1 MGFGF
6 PFALGSI
13 MVSMCL
19 SSQGHIAS
27 VYCWA
32 FFFFFLKM
40 ALTSTLTLTFRTL
53 TPDLWPGFVVNIIVC
68 SVRMSNKTEQ

>member
-27 VYCWA
+27 VYC
-32 FFFFFLKM
+32 FFFFVFFENG
-40 ALTSTLTLTFRTL
+40 S
-53 TPDLWPGFVVNIIVC
+53 DLNPHLNLQNSDPWPVTRLCREHHCVFSENV
-68 SVRMSNKTEQ
+68 K

>member
-19 SSQGHIAS
+19 FSQGHIAS

-32 FFFFFLKM
+32 FFLFFFFENG
-40 ALTSTLTLTFRTL
+40 S
-53 TPDLWPGFVVNIIVC
+53 DLNPHLNLQN
-68 SVRMSNKTEQ
+68 SDP